1 MAGGWFVYDVCIVL
15 FLFSFYFKKKD
26 FILLFTEMKSVA
38 TVLFL
43 ATTTA
48 KI

>member
-1 MAGGWFVYDVCIVL
+1 MAGGWFVCIV
-15 FLFSFYFKKKD
+15 LFSFYFKKKD